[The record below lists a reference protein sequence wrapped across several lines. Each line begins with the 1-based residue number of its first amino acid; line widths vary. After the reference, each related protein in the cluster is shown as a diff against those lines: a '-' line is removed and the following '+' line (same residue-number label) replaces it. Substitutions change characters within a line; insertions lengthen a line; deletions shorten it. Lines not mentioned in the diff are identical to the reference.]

1 MSRKPL
7 AKLCWVIR
15 VSENIC
21 KSNEGKVF
29 FEVGAM
35 DKGIETSEQ
44 IQNLKS
50 KIQNRLWVI
59 TELYYP
65 ENNQT
70 GYYLTKIAE
79 GLTEKFE
86 VKVICGQPN
95 YAARGTRAA
104 KNEIH
109 QKVEIFRVW
118 GTTWDKDVLAFRLI
132 NMLTLGAS
140 IFFKSLVKFKK
151 NEDVL
156 VVSAPP
162 SLPFITALAAK
173 IRRANY
179 TLIIQD
185 KYPETLIAV
194 GKTKEKAFFVQ
205 ILHRCNRWLYQKAK
219 KIIVV
224 GRDMRE
230 LVETQLKQSS
240 GNQPPIEVIQNW
252 ASLEEVEPTPRAANE
267 ILREHNLLDKFVFL
281 YAGNMGHPQDLESII
296 YCADKLK
303 ADERF
308 HFIFLGSGVKRK
320 WLEREVEDR
329 QLKNVTLLSP
339 RPRQE
344 QKIFLNACD
353 VGLVSLVK
361 KMRGVAMPSRTYN
374 LLAAGKPILALTED
388 NSEVAIVIEEDKIGW
403 FVPPSEPEKLL
414 QAIYQIYEQREC
426 LPEMAERA
434 RKSALEKYSLN
445 STIKKYKQVMVNGKL

>member
-1 MSRKPL
+1 
-7 AKLCWVIR
+7 
-15 VSENIC
+15 
-21 KSNEGKVF
+21 
-29 FEVGAM
+29 M
-35 DKGIETSEQ
+35 DKGIETPEQ
-44 IQNLKS
+44 IRNPKS

-79 GLTEKFE
+79 GLTGKFE

-109 QKVEIFRVW
+109 QEVEIFRVW

-140 IFFKSLVKFKK
+140 IFFKALFKFKK
-151 NEDVL
+151 NEDIV

-179 TLIIQD
+179 TLVIQD

-194 GKTKEKAFFVQ
+194 GKTNEKAFSVK
-205 ILHRCNRWLYQKAK
+205 ILHQCNRWLYARAK

-230 LVETQLKQSS
+230 LVETQL
-240 GNQPPIEVIQNW
+240 NQHLVEKTPIAVIQNW
-252 ASLEEVEPTPRAANE
+252 ASLEEVEPTPRAENQ
-267 ILREHNLLDKFVFL
+267 ILQEYNLLEKFVFL

-296 YCADKLK
+296 YCAEKLK

-308 HFIFLGSGVKRK
+308 HFLFLGSGVKRK
-320 WLEREVEDR
+320 WLGREVEEKH
-329 QLKNVTLLSP
+329 LKNVTLLTS
-339 RPRQE
+339 RPRNE
-344 QKIFLNACD
+344 QRIFLNACD
-353 VGLVSLVK
+353 VGLVPLVR

-374 LLAAGKPILALTED
+374 LLAAGKPILALTEE
-388 NSEVAIVIEEDKIGW
+388 NSEIARVIEEDKVGW
-403 FVPPSEPEKLL
+403 WVPPGEPEKLL
-414 QAIYQIYEQREC
+414 RVIYQIYESRQV
-426 LPEMAERA
+426 LPEMAKRA
-434 RKSALEKYSLN
+434 RKAALEKYSLEKA
-445 STIKKYKQVMVNGKL
+445 IEKYKNAIN

>member
-1 MSRKPL
+1 M
-7 AKLCWVIR
+7 
-15 VSENIC
+15 E
-21 KSNEGKVF
+21 
-29 FEVGAM
+29 
-35 DKGIETSEQ
+35 KGIEAEK
-44 IQNLKS
+44 IQNPKS
-50 KIQNRLWVI
+50 KIQDRLWVI

-79 GLTEKFE
+79 GLTGKFD

-109 QKVEIFRVW
+109 EDVEIFRVW

-140 IFFKSLVKFKK
+140 IFFKALVKFQK
-151 NEDVL
+151 NEDIL

-179 TLIIQD
+179 TLVIQD

-194 GKTKEKAFFVQ
+194 GKTNEKALSVK
-205 ILHRCNRWLYQKAK
+205 ILHKCNRWLYARAK

-230 LVETQLKQSS
+230 LVETQL
-240 GNQPPIEVIQNW
+240 NQPAVEKTPIEVIQNW
-252 ASLEEVEPTPRAANE
+252 ASLEEVEPIPRAENQ
-267 ILREHNLLDKFVFL
+267 ILQDYDLLEKFVFL
-281 YAGNMGHPQDLESII
+281 YAGNMGHPQDLESIV
-296 YCADKLK
+296 YCAEKLK
-303 ADERF
+303 TDERF
-308 HFIFLGSGVKRK
+308 HFLFLGSGVKRK
-320 WLEREVEDR
+320 WLEREVEEKR
-329 QLKNVTLLSP
+329 LKNVTLLAP
-339 RPRQE
+339 RPRNE
-344 QKIFLNACD
+344 QRIFLNACD
-353 VGLVSLVK
+353 VGLVPLVR

-374 LLAAGKPILALTED
+374 LLAAGKPILALTEE
-388 NSEVAIVIEEDKIGW
+388 NSEIARVIEEDKVGW
-403 FVPPSEPEKLL
+403 WLPPGEPEKLL
-414 QAIYQIYEQREC
+414 KTIYQIYESRQVI
-426 LPEMAERA
+426 PKMAKRA
-434 RKSALEKYSLN
+434 RNSALEKYSLEKA
-445 STIKKYKQVMVNGKL
+445 IEKYKNAINISER